1 MRAAGASRGGFP
13 GRGET
18 RAVRP
23 RRCDRDAFVLAADA
37 SGETCVKRCAPEPG
51 DDPDGARKMSAER
64 DPATIR
70 GGGGGGGSARRV
82 GVGAAAAG
90 VAAAAGRRRP
100 RAGNDGG
107 IRGDRLIERVKA
119 FFGGAEPRYDPYF
132 DDADD
137 DSFAQADFS
146 RG

>member
-1 MRAAGASRGGFP
+1 
-13 GRGET
+13 
-18 RAVRP
+18 
-23 RRCDRDAFVLAADA
+23 
-37 SGETCVKRCAPEPG
+37 
-51 DDPDGARKMSAER
+51 MSAE
-64 DPATIR
+64 ATR
-70 GGGGGGGSARRV
+70 RRSAAGGGVGRCGAAWWGV
-82 GVGAAAAG
+82 GVRRRHRRRRGAAC
-90 VAAAAGRRRP
+90 VA

-119 FFGGAEPRYDPYF
+119 FFGGAEQRYDPYF

>member
-1 MRAAGASRGGFP
+1 MQN
-13 GRGET
+13 
-18 RAVRP
+18 
-23 RRCDRDAFVLAADA
+23 VLGSDLKATDIEA
-37 SGETCVKRCAPEPG
+37 CV
-51 DDPDGARKMSAER
+51 
-64 DPATIR
+64 
-70 GGGGGGGSARRV
+70 V
-82 GVGAAAAG
+82 
-90 VAAAAGRRRP
+90 

-119 FFGGAEPRYDPYF
+119 FFGGAEQRYDPYF

>member
-1 MRAAGASRGGFP
+1 MR
-13 GRGET
+13 
-18 RAVRP
+18 
-23 RRCDRDAFVLAADA
+23 
-37 SGETCVKRCAPEPG
+37 PG
-51 DDPDGARKMSAER
+51 DDPRGRGWGRK
-64 DPATIR
+64 
-70 GGGGGGGSARRV
+70 RR
-82 GVGAAAAG
+82 GVGGVG
-90 VAAAAGRRRP
+90 VAAVGVVAVAGAACVA